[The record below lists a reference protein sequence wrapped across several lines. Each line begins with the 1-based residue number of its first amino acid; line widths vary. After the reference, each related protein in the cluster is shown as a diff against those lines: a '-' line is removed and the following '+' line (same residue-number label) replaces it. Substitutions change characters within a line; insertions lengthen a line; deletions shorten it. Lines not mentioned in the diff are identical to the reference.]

1 MPPEDMVFPDGGEF
15 YPPGRYSANID
26 KESALHYLDR
36 RLDRWCQTKEWVPS
50 TQSDMFV
57 PNVMVPNTG
66 KYESPTPVMKELAMP
81 QAILREHPYDCRSKN
96 DAVLWNRSPRL
107 FNNPTKQDRYGA
119 QRFYALPGGVL
130 EMPHGDAVPVPLTH
144 QAIVGSSDVYIRRPG
159 GDGYVGPI
167 RPARDT
173 NPDAPKVIRIQ
184 SMRTPGNWA
193 PVPPTI
199 QTTTPVATPPLRT
212 SARTLGGF

>member
-1 MPPEDMVFPDGGEF
+1 MLNVGLVSVVLLIIMVFQAMMIRSAQFNFLLVVFEGALLPVFF
-15 YPPGRYSANID
+15 YSTFSA
-26 KESALHYLDR
+26 
-36 RLDRWCQTKEWVPS
+36 WV
-50 TQSDMFV
+50 
-57 PNVMVPNTG
+57 
-66 KYESPTPVMKELAMP
+66 AMP